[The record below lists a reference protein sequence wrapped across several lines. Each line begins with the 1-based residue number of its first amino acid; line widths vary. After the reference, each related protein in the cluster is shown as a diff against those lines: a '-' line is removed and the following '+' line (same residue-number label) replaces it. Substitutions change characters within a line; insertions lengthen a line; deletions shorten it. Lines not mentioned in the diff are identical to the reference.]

1 MESIFSTM
9 TMTVTMSYNVIS
21 IIIQFL
27 SCHVIQLLMTFNSSS
42 GRRLTKRHSDRD
54 RRIQDP
60 CRRSFEK
67 FTVGLLARLSSEP
80 NRSEFRG
87 QISSFFWKENSE

>member
-1 MESIFSTM
+1 
-9 TMTVTMSYNVIS
+9 MSYNS
-21 IIIQFL
+21 I
-27 SCHVIQLLMTFNSSS
+27 VNMLMTFNSSS

-87 QISSFFWKENSE
+87 QISSYFLEENSE